1 MTGSARLLLIQPTPP
16 EEPTLPRT
24 PDFTLDL
31 DTLRAVGRWAAASA
45 RAVLPLFEAAAPG
58 DNRPREA
65 LDGLDAFV
73 AGGRRTA
80 HLRTLCWA
88 AYAAARE
95 VKDPAASAAA
105 YAALSAASSAYTH
118 PLADVT
124 QTKHVVGAAGYA
136 AWALELAGQSA
147 DAEVASAVAYAPPEV
162 VDLLRKMHPRSPGKS
177 RLDRLLWAV
186 DAGGRAERQ
195 A

>member
-1 MTGSARLLLIQPTPP
+1 M
-16 EEPTLPRT
+16 
-24 PDFTLDL
+24 
-31 DTLRAVGRWAAASA
+31 
-45 RAVLPLFEAAAPG
+45 LPLFEVAAPG

-88 AYAAARE
+88 AYAAVRE
-95 VKDPAASAAA
+95 VNDPAASAAA
-105 YAALSAASSAYTH
+105 CAALSAASSAYTH

-124 QTKHVVGAAGYA
+124 QTKHVIGAAGYA

-147 DAEVASAVAYAPPEV
+147 EVEVAKAVADAPVEAV
-162 VDLLRKMHPRSPGKS
+162 ELLRKMNARTPGKS

-186 DAGGRAERQ
+186 DAGVRAKGQ